1 MSRKK
6 EDKRGLGQR
15 ERSSLHIV
23 EFSKGK
29 PNELSLNVLDN
40 LASDSTEKKGFFGR
54 MFGGAAA
61 KHPSSQVI
69 GSDVSAPKVSST
81 PSQRGE
87 AFGRPSEGPS
97 KRRGR
102 ESLEGSKHAVPGSSE
117 KAKRFFGNG
126 SKTTTSDFLG
136 SDSKREIER
145 RQKARR
151 RHRILSVCVIVAVCV
166 AGLGAGGSY
175 LYERYQEQLQGIDLL
190 KASVRNVEGADS
202 AIVDIDSYFS
212 KPFDDGTISA
222 AGDLEKRIPEA
233 QLRLEAA
240 EDMASRA
247 SSGLEAGSDDRQ
259 VAEHAV
265 SSIQAREK
273 LLDVAQQR
281 LEKDIV
287 AKQAY
292 DDMEDAWDKVEEAN
306 ALMVQA
312 ANLVADTN
320 NDNVNKA
327 TEYLNEASSILEESK
342 SSLKKGFKV
351 YSAAKETREYD
362 YLDLREKA
370 ITYALASNA
379 AILIQDKKTAEK
391 NNDKYNKLDKQASEL
406 ISGFPN
412 GFGQV
417 VVDAYSSDQDALQK
431 KYQGLRGEIGTHDS
445 YIRDYLGSDSWV

>member
-6 EDKRGLGQR
+6 EGRRGLGQR

-40 LASDSTEKKGFFGR
+40 LASDSNEKRGFFGR
-54 MFGGAAA
+54 MLGGSA

-69 GSDVSAPKVSST
+69 GSDVSAPKVSSS
-81 PSQRGE
+81 PNQQDDLPGRSFGGVRGKRG
-87 AFGRPSEGPS
+87 GR
-97 KRRGR
+97 
-102 ESLEGSKHAVPGSSE
+102 SLEGSKHAVPGSSE
-117 KAKRFFGNG
+117 KAKRLFGNG
-126 SKTTTSDFLG
+126 SKTAVSEFLG
-136 SDSKREIER
+136 NDSKREIER

-151 RHRILSVCVIVAVCV
+151 RHRALSICVIVAVCV
-166 AGLGAGGSY
+166 TGLGVGGSY

-212 KPFDDGTISA
+212 KPFDDNTIAA

-247 SSGLEAGSDDRQ
+247 SSGLEVGSDDRQ
-259 VAEHAV
+259 AADHAV

-273 LLDVAQQR
+273 LLTVAEQR
-281 LEKDIV
+281 LEKDVV

-327 TEYLNEASSILEESK
+327 TEYLNDASGILEQSK
-342 SSLKKGFKV
+342 TSLKSGFKT
-351 YSAAKETREYD
+351 YSVAKETKEYD
-362 YLDLREKA
+362 YINLREKA
-370 ITYALASNA
+370 ITYALASND

-391 NNDKYNKLDKQASEL
+391 NNDTYNKLDKQASEL
-406 ISGFPN
+406 ISAFPN

-417 VVDAYSSDQDALQK
+417 VVDAYSTDQDALQK
-431 KYQGLRGEIGTHDS
+431 SYESLRTEIGTHDS